1 MAVEVRVD
9 YVGDL
14 RCRAVH
20 GPSGVELVTDAPV
33 DNSGRGE
40 SYSPT
45 DLVATALGACLLT
58 VMGIVAARRGVNLR
72 GATARVEKHMVAD
85 PGRRI
90 GRLPVR
96 IVIPAA
102 VAPDDRSVL
111 ERAAYSC
118 PVLNS
123 LDSRVRKEIT
133 FVWGRPTDAASGQ

>member
-1 MAVEVRVD
+1 MAVEIRVD
-9 YVGDL
+9 YAGEL

-33 DNSGRGE
+33 DNHGRGE
-40 SYSPT
+40 SFSPT

-58 VMGIVAARRGVNLR
+58 VMGIVAARRGVDLR
-72 GATARVEKHMVAD
+72 GATARVEKHMVAEPD
-85 PGRRI
+85 RRI

-102 VAPDDRSVL
+102 VSPDDRVVL
-111 ERAAYSC
+111 ERTAYRC

-123 LDSRVRKEIT
+123 LDPRVRKEIT
-133 FVWGRPTDAASGQ
+133 FVWGGADDGASGP